1 MKHISS
7 TGLCCLA
14 VVGHL
19 IHFADGDPYSAQPLQ
34 HELLSLHEL
43 LQQTTVHL
51 SASVILVLLF
61 PLGTPTSFTMIE
73 SINPEAYLAIASAA
87 QNRVTNYKDNR
98 RAKKSAKLA
107 HVSSAN
113 SSNESS
119 LSSTSLDD
127 LLAQE
132 GLELSEA
139 GNVQFCTDSPAH
151 PRAWS
156 KTRKVYD
163 LLLIMSLNFIM
174 GAMSNAGTPIAAYAM
189 ETFGVGRVVGLLG
202 FTTV

>member
-1 MKHISS
+1 
-7 TGLCCLA
+7 
-14 VVGHL
+14 
-19 IHFADGDPYSAQPLQ
+19 
-34 HELLSLHEL
+34 
-43 LQQTTVHL
+43 
-51 SASVILVLLF
+51 
-61 PLGTPTSFTMIE
+61 MIE
-73 SINPEAYLAIASAA
+73 PINPEAYLAIASAA
-87 QNRVTNYKDNR
+87 HNKITKYKDNK

-132 GLELSEA
+132 GLDLNEA
-139 GNVQFCTDSPAH
+139 GYIQFCPDSPAH

-156 KTRKVYD
+156 KARKVYD
-163 LLLIMSLNFIM
+163 LILIMSLNFVTS
-174 GAMSNAGTPIAAYAM
+174 AMSNAGTPVAGYAM